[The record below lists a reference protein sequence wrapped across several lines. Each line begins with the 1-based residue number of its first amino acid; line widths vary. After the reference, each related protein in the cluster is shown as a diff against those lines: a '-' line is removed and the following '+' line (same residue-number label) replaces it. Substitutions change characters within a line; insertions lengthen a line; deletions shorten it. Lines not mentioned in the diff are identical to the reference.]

1 MTEQKKL
8 RQAQNDVNIV
18 GYLVEK
24 NLEVKEFTNGT
35 DGSKY
40 KAMTGT
46 LSVRTAENETHVVRF
61 FAKEFKNDGSP
72 NAQFTGLQT
81 IINEH
86 VSIADLKNSDNPEAK
101 PDLIN
106 VFGGIELNEY
116 YTGEALTSRQQVQG
130 RFAGR
135 VRENADHTP
144 RAKFD
149 IEGVVS
155 KTIEEFDKNG
165 EETGRVKVELLVP
178 DFRGQITPLSFVVG
192 ENGADYAR
200 ENFTSGTS
208 VLAYGD
214 IVNFREEKEKRIPM
228 GFGEDKIEKTV
239 TFHSEYLITGGT
251 VYEEGMHDAK
261 IFDVE
266 LIKAAGV
273 ERNKYLEQLK
283 TRSQERNNNANT
295 ANRNTFGSNAPTT
308 AQPKANAPKVDVSN
322 LF

>member
-24 NLEVKEFTNGT
+24 NLEAKEFTNST

-40 KAMTGT
+40 NAMTGT

-72 NAQFTGLQT
+72 NGQFTGLQT
-81 IINEH
+81 VLNEH
-86 VSIADLKNSDNPEAK
+86 VSIADLKNSDNPDAK

-106 VFGGIELNEY
+106 VFGGIELNEFY
-116 YTGEALTSRQQVQG
+116 AGEALASRQQVQG

-178 DFRGQITPLSFVVG
+178 DFRGQITPLIFVVG

-200 ENFTSGTS
+200 ENFTNGTS
-208 VLAYGD
+208 VLVYGD

-239 TFHSEYLITGGT
+239 TFHNEYLVTGGT
-251 VYEEGMHDAK
+251 IYEEGMHDAK

-283 TRSQERNNNANT
+283 TRSQQRNSTANQ
-295 ANRNTFGSNAPTT
+295 ANRNTFGSSAP
-308 AQPKANAPKVDVSN
+308 APKPATNAPKVDVN
-322 LF
+322 HLF